1 VNSLIIGAGET
12 GVRAALKLREDGYA
26 GTITLVNGEAHTPY
40 ERPPLSK
47 STGEPITLKPV
58 SGADQLAASDVTL
71 LTGERAHLINRT
83 AKRVELE
90 SGATLPYDRLLIATG
105 ATPRA
110 LTLNG
115 LAIPSA
121 FTLRTYDD
129 AIAIESRMLPGARF
143 VIIGGGFIGLELA
156 AMARAKGV
164 DVSVIETQP
173 RLLARAVP
181 AEIATRLEQRH
192 RDSGVTFHL
201 GAAITSITPDHV
213 ITLAN
218 GETLRADTLIAGIG
232 SIPATSLAEQAGLL
246 IDNGIAVDAT
256 LATSDPDIFAAGDC
270 CSFPH
275 PVYGNKR
282 IRIESWR
289 AAQQQGDHAARAMM
303 GSTEPFSA
311 VPWFWTDQYD
321 LSVQI
326 AGLPSEGVTHV
337 RRETEDG
344 SLLLFHLATGNRL
357 IAASGIGLG
366 NAVARDIRLSE
377 MLIDRRALLSPD
389 DLANPAIRLKA
400 LLAAH

>member
-1 VNSLIIGAGET
+1 MTSVIIGAGET
-12 GVRAALKLREDGYA
+12 GVRAALKLREDGYS
-26 GTITLVNGEAHTPY
+26 GSITLINGEAHTPY

-47 STGEPITLKPV
+47 STGEPVTLKPV
-58 SGADQLAASDVTL
+58 SGADHLSAQNITL
-71 LTGERAHLINRT
+71 LTGERARLINRS

-90 SGATLPYDRLLIATG
+90 NGSVLPYDRLLLATG

-115 LAIPSA
+115 TAIPSA

-129 AIAIESRMLPGARF
+129 AIAIEARILPGTKF

-156 AMARAKGV
+156 AMARAKSV
-164 DVSVIETQP
+164 DVTVIETQP

-192 RDSGVTFHL
+192 RDSGVTLHL
-201 GAAITSITPDHV
+201 GATITSITPDHV
-213 ITLAN
+213 ITLAS
-218 GETLRADTLIAGIG
+218 GETLHADTLIAGIG
-232 SIPATSLAEQAGLL
+232 SIPATSLAEQAGLQ

-311 VPWFWTDQYD
+311 LPWFWTDQYD

-326 AGLPSEGVTHV
+326 AGLPSEGATHV

-344 SLLLFHLATGNRL
+344 SLLLFHLATDNRL

-366 NAVARDIRLSE
+366 NAVAKDIRLSE
-377 MLIDRRALLSPD
+377 MLIDRRAVLSPD
-389 DLANPAIRLKA
+389 ELANPAIRLKA
-400 LLAAH
+400 LLATN

>member
-1 VNSLIIGAGET
+1 MTSVIIGAGET
-12 GVRAALKLREDGYA
+12 GVRAALKLREDGYSGA
-26 GTITLVNGEAHTPY
+26 ITLVNGEAHMPY

-47 STGEPITLKPV
+47 FTDEPVTLKPI
-58 SGADQLAASDVTL
+58 SGADHLAAHNITL
-71 LTGERAHLINRT
+71 LTGERARLINRS
-83 AKRVELE
+83 AKQVELE
-90 SGATLPYDRLLIATG
+90 SGAALPYDRLLIATG

-115 LAIPSA
+115 APIPSA

-129 AIAIESRMLPGARF
+129 AIAIEARMLPSTKF

-164 DVSVIETQP
+164 DVTVIETQP

-201 GAAITSITPDHV
+201 DATITSITPDHV
-213 ITLAN
+213 ITLAS
-218 GETLRADTLIAGIG
+218 GETLHADTLIAGIG

-289 AAQQQGDHAARAMM
+289 AAQQQGDHAARTMM

-311 VPWFWTDQYD
+311 LPWFWTDQYD

-326 AGLPSEGVTHV
+326 AGLPSEGATHV

-344 SLLLFHLATGNRL
+344 SLLLFHLATDNRL

-366 NAVARDIRLSE
+366 NAVAKDIRLSE
-377 MLIDRRALLSPD
+377 MLIDRRAVLSPD

-400 LLAAH
+400 LLAAQ

>member
-1 VNSLIIGAGET
+1 MTSVIIGAGET
-12 GVRAALKLREDGYA
+12 GVRAALKLRGDGYS
-26 GTITLVNGEAHTPY
+26 GSITLINGEAHTPY

-47 STGEPITLKPV
+47 STGELLTLKPI
-58 SGADQLAASDVTL
+58 SGAEQLSAHNITL
-71 LTGERAHLINRT
+71 LTGERARLINRS
-83 AKRVELE
+83 AKQVELE
-90 SGATLPYDRLLIATG
+90 SGATLPYDRLLLATG

-115 LAIPSA
+115 TAIPSA

-129 AIAIESRMLPGARF
+129 AIAIEARMLPGTKF
-143 VIIGGGFIGLELA
+143 VIIGGDFIGLELA
-156 AMARAKGV
+156 AMARAKSV
-164 DVSVIETQP
+164 DVTVIETQP

-192 RDSGVTFHL
+192 RDSGVTLHL
-201 GAAITSITPDHV
+201 GATITSITPDHG
-213 ITLAN
+213 ITLAS
-218 GETLRADTLIAGIG
+218 GETLHADTLIAGIG

-289 AAQQQGDHAARAMM
+289 AAQQQGDHAACAMM

-311 VPWFWTDQYD
+311 LPWFWTDQYD

-326 AGLPSEGVTHV
+326 AGLPSEGATHV

-344 SLLLFHLATGNRL
+344 SLLLFHLATDNRL

-366 NAVARDIRLSE
+366 NAVAKDIRLSE
-377 MLIDRRALLSPD
+377 MLIDRRAVLSPD
-389 DLANPAIRLKA
+389 ELANPAIRLKA
-400 LLAAH
+400 LLAAN

>member
-1 VNSLIIGAGET
+1 MTNVIIGAGET
-12 GVRAALKLREDGYA
+12 GVRAALKLREDSYSGA
-26 GTITLVNGEAHTPY
+26 ITLVNGEIHTPY

-58 SGADQLAASDVTL
+58 SGADHLAAQNITL
-71 LTGERAHLINRT
+71 LTGERVRLINRNV
-83 AKRVELE
+83 KQVELK
-90 SGATLPYDRLLIATG
+90 SGAALPYDRLLIATG

-121 FTLRTYDD
+121 RTLRTYND
-129 AIAIESRMLPGARF
+129 AIAIEARMLHGTKF

-164 DVSVIETQP
+164 DVTVIETQP

-192 RDSGVTFHL
+192 HDLGVTFHL
-201 GAAITSITPDHV
+201 GATIASITPDHV
-213 ITLAN
+213 ITLAS
-218 GETLRADTLIAGIG
+218 GEILHAETLIAGIG
-232 SIPATSLAEQAGLL
+232 SIPATSLAEQAGLR

-311 VPWFWTDQYD
+311 LPWFWTDQYD

-326 AGLPSEGVTHV
+326 AGLPSEGATHV

-344 SLLLFHLATGNRL
+344 SLLLFHLAPDNRL
-357 IAASGIGLG
+357 IAASGIGCG
-366 NAVARDIRLSE
+366 NAVAKDIRLSE
-377 MLIDRRALLSPD
+377 MLIDRRSVVSPD

-400 LLAAH
+400 LLSAN

>member
-1 VNSLIIGAGET
+1 MNSLIIGAGET
-12 GVRAALKLREDGYA
+12 GVRAALKLREDGYSGA
-26 GTITLVNGEAHTPY
+26 ITLINGEAHTPY

-47 STGEPITLKPV
+47 STGGSLTLKPI
-58 SGADQLAASDVTL
+58 SGADQLAAHNVIVR
-71 LTGERAHLINRT
+71 TGERARLIDRS

-105 ATPRA
+105 ATPRT

-115 LAIPSA
+115 TAIPSA
-121 FTLRTYDD
+121 FTLRTCDD
-129 AIAIESRMLPGARF
+129 AIAIAARMLPGTKF

-156 AMARAKGV
+156 AMARARGV
-164 DVSVIETQP
+164 DVTIIETQP

-192 RDSGVTFHL
+192 RDAGVNFHL
-201 GAAITSITPDHV
+201 GATITSIAPDHV
-213 ITLAN
+213 ITLAS
-218 GETLRADTLIAGIG
+218 GETLHADAVIAGIG
-232 SIPATSLAEQAGLL
+232 SIPATSLAEQAGLQ
-246 IDNGIAVDAT
+246 IDNGIAVDAM

-303 GSTEPFSA
+303 GSRASFSA
-311 VPWFWTDQYD
+311 LPWFWTDQYD

-326 AGLPSEGVTHV
+326 TGLPGEGAIHV
-337 RRETEDG
+337 RREMADG
-344 SLLLFHLATGNRL
+344 SLLLFHLATDNRL

-366 NAVARDIRLSE
+366 NAVAKDIRLSE
-377 MLIDRRALLSPD
+377 LLIDRRAIVSPD
-389 DLANPAIRLKA
+389 DLADPAIRLKA
-400 LLAAH
+400 LLAAQ